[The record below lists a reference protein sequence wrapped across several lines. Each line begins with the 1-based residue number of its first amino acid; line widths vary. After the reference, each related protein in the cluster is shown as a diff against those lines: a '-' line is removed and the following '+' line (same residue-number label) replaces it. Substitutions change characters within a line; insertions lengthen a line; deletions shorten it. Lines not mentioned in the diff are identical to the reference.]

1 MPDPVF
7 AGWDINDLD
16 ALFLALDLVNV
27 PKEERKKRIERL
39 RLLVWAGHA
48 TLNVA
53 AQVQVRMEGGDGG
66 A

>member
-1 MPDPVF
+1 MADPVF

-39 RLLVWAGHA
+39 RLLVWAGRA

-53 AQVQVRMEGGDGG
+53 AQVQVRMEDVNDG
-66 A
+66 